1 MAPTK
6 RVTLKL
12 ILIGDGGVG
21 KTSLIHQYVHA
32 AFKHDYK
39 ITIGLDVTAKTVQ
52 LEDGTTAQLSIHD
65 IGGQDRF
72 ASVRNLFYK
81 GAHLAMCVYD
91 ITREKTLQNLDEV
104 WIPELLQ
111 YGPMPGSSG
120 QLPMKLILIGN
131 KSDLKHL
138 QSVRKK
144 DGSAFAEKY
153 DAIGHIWTSAKNNVN
168 VDDSFVSLV
177 KAFLAEGRH

>member
-1 MAPTK
+1 MTPAK
-6 RVTLKL
+6 RLTLKL
-12 ILIGDGGVG
+12 ILVGDGGVG
-21 KTSLIHQYVHA
+21 KTSLIHQWVHSS
-32 AFKHDYK
+32 FKHDYK

-81 GAHLAMCVYD
+81 GAHLCLAVYD
-91 ITREKTLQNLDEV
+91 ITRDKTIKNLDEIWV
-104 WIPELLQ
+104 PELLQ

-120 QLPMKLILIGN
+120 QTTMKIIFIGN

-144 DGSAFAEKY
+144 EGAALAEKY
-153 DAIGHIWTSAKNNVN
+153 NAVGHIWTSAKDNVN
-168 VDDSFVSLV
+168 VEEAFVTLV
-177 KAFLAEGRH
+177 QAFLEDAK

>member
-1 MAPTK
+1 MAPG
-6 RVTLKL
+6 RRLTLKL

-32 AFKHDYK
+32 SFKHDYK

-81 GAHLAMCVYD
+81 GSHLAMCVYD

-111 YGPMPGSSG
+111 YGPMPGSSR
-120 QLPMKLILIGN
+120 QQALKIIFIGN

-138 QSVRKK
+138 QSIRKK
-144 DGSAFAEKY
+144 EGEAFADKY
-153 DAIGHIWTSAKNNVN
+153 NAIGHIWTSAKNDEN
-168 VDDSFVSLV
+168 VDEAFVSLV
-177 KAFLAEGRH
+177 KSFLEAST